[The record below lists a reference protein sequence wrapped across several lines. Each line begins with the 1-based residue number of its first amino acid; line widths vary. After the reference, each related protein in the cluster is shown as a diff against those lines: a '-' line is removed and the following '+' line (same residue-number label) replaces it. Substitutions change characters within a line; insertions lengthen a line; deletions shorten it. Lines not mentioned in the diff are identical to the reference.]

1 MSGGTVSFS
10 AVHDYGAL
18 GPLGVDTA
26 FPSADSQGPVSV
38 VSRPIAERIAQS
50 SPL

>member
-26 FPSADSQGPVSV
+26 FPSADSQGPVHALSHSV
-38 VSRPIAERIAQS
+38 KQILVVPG
-50 SPL
+50 